1 MEIDEKLVRELK
13 KKFEIEMNKREVEI
27 IEHWRRELENIYK
40 RRYESLGSLQ
50 VDIKGLLERMGNRA
64 TILNKMVR
72 EAQ

>member
-1 MEIDEKLVRELK
+1 
-13 KKFEIEMNKREVEI
+13 MNKREVEI

>member
-13 KKFEIEMNKREVEI
+13 NKFEIEMNKREVEI